1 MIFQQTIIHGPAL
14 EAKRYISC
22 ELPPVVNCRN
32 YENSSAYASD
42 FTLNAIF
49 ALETSSRPRS
59 CYCANFIRLNFI
71 HFSLSHIQPHDSNCQ
86 AMI

>member
-59 CYCANFIRLNFI
+59 CYCANFYSVKFYTF
-71 HFSLSHIQPHDSNCQ
+71 FSQPHS
-86 AMI
+86 AT